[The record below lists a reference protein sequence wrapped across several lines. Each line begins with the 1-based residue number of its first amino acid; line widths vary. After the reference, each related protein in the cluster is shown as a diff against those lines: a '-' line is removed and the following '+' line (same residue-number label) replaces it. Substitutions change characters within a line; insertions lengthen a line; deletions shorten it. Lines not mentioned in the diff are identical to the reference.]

1 MRSKILVLVVLAA
14 VVVSCSPVRVRMFP
28 GAAHF
33 PPTSPQSVDLL
44 RSEPPRPHIAF
55 AEIVYKPSP
64 RVSRHEVDWVLR
76 ERAARIGAD
85 ALIIEVD
92 NIYRESV
99 WISPYRRV
107 RQFPRF
113 ERVIVGIAIR
123 YR

>member
-1 MRSKILVLVVLAA
+1 MRSKVIVLVLSVAVL
-14 VVVSCSPVRVRMFP
+14 VSCSPVRVRMYP
-28 GAAHF
+28 GAPHF
-33 PPTSPQSVDLL
+33 PATSPQSVDIL
-44 RSEPPRPHIAF
+44 RREPPRPHIAF

-76 ERAARIGAD
+76 DRAARIGAD

-99 WISPYRRV
+99 WINPYRRL
-107 RQFPRF
+107 RSFPSY
-113 ERVIVGIAIR
+113 ERAIVGVAIR

>member
-1 MRSKILVLVVLAA
+1 MRKKIIVLAVLAA
-14 VVVSCSPVRVRMFP
+14 VLISCSPVRVRMFP
-28 GAAHF
+28 RVGHF

-44 RSEPPRPHIAF
+44 RREPPRPLIAF
-55 AEIVYKPSP
+55 AEFVYKPSP

-85 ALIIEVD
+85 ALIIETD

-107 RQFPRF
+107 RHVPRL
-113 ERVIVGIAIR
+113 ERVIIAIAIR

>member
-1 MRSKILVLVVLAA
+1 MRSKIIVLVLLAA
-14 VVVSCSPVRVRMFP
+14 VLVSCSPVRVRMFP
-28 GAAHF
+28 GTGHF

-44 RSEPPRPHIAF
+44 RREPPRPHIAF
-55 AEIVYKPSP
+55 AELVYKPSP

-85 ALIIEVD
+85 ALIIETD

-99 WISPYRRV
+99 WLSPYRRARHV
-107 RQFPRF
+107 PRI